1 MNGGQ
6 RGQLRELGEGEAKE
20 THGNIGI
27 VKVNWGQVGMG
38 EVHGGHLGYMGTVEV
53 HRGHLGHMVI
63 SGDNGDTWEILEVPH
78 PQPRIGYGSPC
89 PQAWC

>member
-1 MNGGQ
+1 MKGE
-6 RGQLRELGEGEAKE
+6 LRELGGGGAKE

-78 PQPRIGYGSPC
+78 PQPGIR
-89 PQAWC
+89 